1 MISPLVS
8 RSEFPVFNEL
18 TYLNTASMGLM
29 PLSVHQAARRVEE
42 EIALRGTT
50 WFDEVREIGILER
63 ARKAAASRSCLRCRR
78 WGPRVD
84 SFGVPEFRPTVSTDS
99 GSSYRRISGCTGAMS
114 ACLPVQALFDDVEHF
129 HEMIVRLASQPVS
142 SR

>member
-29 PLSVHQAARRVEE
+29 P
-42 EIALRGTT
+42 
-50 WFDEVREIGILER
+50 
-63 ARKAAASRSCLRCRR
+63 RR

-84 SFGVPEFRPTVSTDS
+84 SFGLPEFRPAVSTDS
-99 GSSYRRISGCTGAMS
+99 GSAYRRIRGCTGAMS
-114 ACLPVQALFDDVEHF
+114 ACLPVQALFDDFEHF